1 MLHETDN
8 ELSRSRR
15 ILKRLAMSTIYNKI
29 ILVII
34 IIVQVRY
41 IEYISCLKKEKLVH
55 EIIYSMLAY
64 HLASSWVII

>member
-41 IEYISCLKKEKLVH
+41 IEYIPCLKKKKLVR
-55 EIIYSMLAY
+55 EIILNNVDISLGF
-64 HLASSWVII
+64 

>member
-41 IEYISCLKKEKLVH
+41 IEYIPCLKKEKLAQ
-55 EIIYSMLAY
+55 EIILFNVGISFGF
-64 HLASSWVII
+64 

>member
-34 IIVQVRY
+34 IIVQVKY
-41 IEYISCLKKEKLVH
+41 IEYIPCLKKEKLAQKSILFNVG
-55 EIIYSMLAY
+55 ISL
-64 HLASSWVII
+64 SF